1 MATSRNDLVLTGGAL
16 GLLMALYLTLG
27 DPWQQAHAP
36 PSLPNLQCQ
45 ERGGPGPGRAD
56 AHRRSTTG
64 LRSVGNGVWGHVGRV
79 EEGHHAPTTSW
90 LEQAD
95 TLPTLTDHP
104 LHALRTYTMLHSTH
118 RLTFTTPWTPLP
130 CGSAT
135 AVPPVR
141 KFREG

>member
-36 PSLPNLQCQ
+36 LGPSLPNLQCQ
-45 ERGGPGPGRAD
+45 EEGLVPAALMLTD
-56 AHRRSTTG
+56 AAQPVHAPLAMACGDMWGG
-64 LRSVGNGVWGHVGRV
+64 LRRV
-79 EEGHHAPTTSW
+79 TMPTTSW

-104 LHALRTYTMLHSTH
+104 LHALRTYTMLHTTLPSQRLGH
-118 RLTFTTPWTPLP
+118 RCPA